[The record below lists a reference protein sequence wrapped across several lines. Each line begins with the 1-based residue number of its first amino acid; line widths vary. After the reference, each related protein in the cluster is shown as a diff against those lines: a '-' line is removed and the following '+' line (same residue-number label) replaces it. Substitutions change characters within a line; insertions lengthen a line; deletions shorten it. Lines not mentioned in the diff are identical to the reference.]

1 MRLTGGFLGQLTP
14 EETSALMAAGR
25 RRRYARGTTLFEEG
39 DQSDRVVVVL
49 TGRVKA
55 SSFADSGKETI
66 LAVREAGEL
75 IGELST
81 LDGQPRSATATA
93 LDAVDALLV
102 PAADFLAFLSANPR
116 VGPLL
121 LQLLS
126 RRLRESDRKR
136 IEFGTVDAPGRV
148 AAHLLQL
155 AEQYGELSSEGIR
168 ITLPL
173 SQQELAAWLGLSRE
187 AVSKA
192 LREFRMQGW
201 IRTQRRAITIASG
214 TGLRRRAT

>member
-1 MRLTGGFLGQLTP
+1 MRPAGGFLSQLTKA
-14 EETSALMAAGR
+14 EVEALMAAGR
-25 RRRYARGTTLFEEG
+25 RRRYARGATLFEEG
-39 DQSDRVVVVL
+39 DQSDRVVIVL
-49 TGRVKA
+49 TGRVKV
-55 SSFADSGKETI
+55 SSFSHSGKETI
-66 LAVREAGEL
+66 LAVREAGDL

-93 LDAVDALLV
+93 LDAVEALLV
-102 PAADFLAFLSANPR
+102 PAAGFLSYLSANPR
-116 VGPLL
+116 LGPLL
-121 LQLLS
+121 LQMLS

-136 IEFGTVDAPGRV
+136 IEFGTADAPGRV

-155 AEQYGELSSEGIR
+155 AEQYGEPESGGTR

-192 LREFRMQGW
+192 LREYRARGW
-201 IRTQRRAITIASG
+201 LRTHRRAITVLAPDA
-214 TGLRRRAT
+214 LRRRAT

>member
-1 MRLTGGFLGQLTP
+1 MSTGGFLAQLTP
-14 EETSALMAAGR
+14 AETDALMKAGR
-25 RRRYARGTTLFEEG
+25 RRRYSRGATLFEEG

-49 TGRVKA
+49 TGRVKV

-81 LDGQPRSATATA
+81 IDGQPRSATAMAVDT
-93 LDAVDALLV
+93 VDALLI
-102 PAADFLAFLSANPR
+102 PAAEFLAFLSANPR
-116 VGPLL
+116 LGPLL

-136 IEFGTVDAPGRV
+136 IEFGTIDAPGRV
-148 AAHLLQL
+148 AMHLLQL
-155 AEQYGELSSEGIR
+155 AEQYGERSSEGIR

-187 AVSKA
+187 AVGKA
-192 LREFRMQGW
+192 LREFRTRGW
-201 IRTQRRAITIASG
+201 LHTRRRAITVLAPDA
-214 TGLRRRAT
+214 LRRRAR

>member
-1 MRLTGGFLGQLTP
+1 
-14 EETSALMAAGR
+14 
-25 RRRYARGTTLFEEG
+25 
-39 DQSDRVVVVL
+39 
-49 TGRVKA
+49 VKV
-55 SSFADSGKETI
+55 SSFAESGKETI
-66 LAVREAGEL
+66 LAVRGAGDL

-102 PAADFLAFLSANPR
+102 PATDFLSYLSVHVR

-121 LQLLS
+121 LQMLS

-136 IEFGTVDAPGRV
+136 IEYGTVDAPGRV
-148 AAHLLQL
+148 AAQLLQL
-155 AEQYGELSSEGIR
+155 ADRYGEASPRGTR

-192 LREFRMQGW
+192 LREFRSQGW
-201 IRTQRRAITIASG
+201 IRTQRRAITISSED
-214 TGLRRRAT
+214 GLRRRAT